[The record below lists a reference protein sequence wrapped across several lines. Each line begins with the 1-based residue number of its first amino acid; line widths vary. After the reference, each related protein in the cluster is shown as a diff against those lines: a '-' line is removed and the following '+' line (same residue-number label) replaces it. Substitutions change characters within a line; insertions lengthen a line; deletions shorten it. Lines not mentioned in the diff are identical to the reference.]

1 MATDS
6 DTNSYVKDGKLYI
19 TPTLTE
25 DAIGRDNVL
34 NGHTFNL
41 TSCTNMISGKS
52 RLALRPSRV
61 LVLTPVTDGKG
72 GQILNPD
79 ACGAVSNSTT
89 GTIIPPVMSA
99 RLHTKGHASIQS
111 VKKSLLHA
119 GTRLLTFRY
128 KGTARSLYAQSS
140 RKGEYSFW
148 S

>member
-52 RLALRPSRV
+52 RLTLPLSRV
-61 LVLTPVTDGKG
+61 LVLTPSTDGKG
-72 GQILNPD
+72 GQVLNPD

-99 RLHTKGHASIQS
+99 RLHTKSHASIQS
-111 VKKSLLHA
+111 VELSA
-119 GTRLLTFRY
+119 ARRDSITNVSVQRY
-128 KGTARSLYAQSS
+128 GKVTVRAKLPKG
-140 RKGEYSFW
+140 
-148 S
+148 